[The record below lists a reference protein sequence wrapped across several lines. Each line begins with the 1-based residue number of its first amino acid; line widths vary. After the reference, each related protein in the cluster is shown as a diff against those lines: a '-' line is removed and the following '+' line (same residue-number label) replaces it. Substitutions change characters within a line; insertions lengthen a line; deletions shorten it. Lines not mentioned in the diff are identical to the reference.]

1 MGQWGNCPARAR
13 DEDRRRSPVDG
24 VSEILEGWQKDG
36 IQWIRF
42 ELPDMH
48 GTSRSKTIPI
58 GHAFGYA
65 ERGLNMYG
73 GTSVLD
79 SRSDVVGGTLYN
91 EERQYADQLLFP
103 DPDTAAV
110 VPWAD
115 RTARLICDARWYDGA
130 ALDATPRQVY
140 RRVLDRC
147 RAMGFEPVVG
157 YEYEF
162 YLLDPETRQR
172 LFSGYHIFNTLRN
185 AYVPTIGRIL
195 ELMPEIGVDI
205 ITSNCEYAGSQW
217 EINFAP
223 GKGLEGPDH
232 AFTFKNGV
240 KEIARDDGYLATFMS
255 KPFADSAGSGCHT
268 HISLVDT
275 KSGKNAFG
283 DAADPQGITD
293 VCRSFIAGQLRY
305 AKAVDALVA
314 PTVNC
319 HRRRRK
325 HTFSPTN
332 ISWGLE
338 DRSALIRVKG
348 GRPES
353 THTENRGPTALSNP
367 YLVGAALLSAGLAG
381 IEQELKPSAPS
392 GDVPAE
398 EDSTL
403 EPLPSSLPD
412 ALGELTG
419 EPATKEFFGEEF
431 LKVYA
436 AMRGHE
442 LSRFADWVTDWEGQ
456 EYLEL
461 F

>member
-1 MGQWGNCPARAR
+1 MDSVEQ
-13 DEDRRRSPVDG
+13 
-24 VSEILEGWQKDG
+24 ILEGWQKDG
-36 IQWIRF
+36 IEWVRF

-58 GHAFGYA
+58 RHAFGYA

-91 EERQYADQLLFP
+91 EERQYADQLLLP

-115 RTARLICDARWYDGA
+115 RTSRFICDASWYDGA
-130 ALDATPRQVY
+130 PLDATPRQVY

-147 RAMGFEPVVG
+147 RAMGFEPVTG
-157 YEYEF
+157 FEYEF
-162 YLLDPETRQR
+162 YLLDEETREP
-172 LFSGYHIFNTLRN
+172 LFSGTHIFNTVRN
-185 AYVPTIGRIL
+185 AYVPTVGRIL

-223 GKGLEGPDH
+223 GKGLAGPDQ

-240 KEIARDDGYLATFMS
+240 KEIARNDGYLATFMS
-255 KPFADSAGSGCHT
+255 KPFGDSAGSGCHT
-268 HISLVDT
+268 HISLIDT
-275 KSGKNAFG
+275 KSGENAFG
-283 DAADPQGITD
+283 DADDRQGIND

-305 AKAVDALVA
+305 AKAVDAMIA

-338 DRSALIRVKG
+338 DRSALVRVKG
-348 GRPES
+348 GRPDA
-353 THTENRGPTALSNP
+353 THTENRGPTAVSNP
-367 YLVGAALLSAGLAG
+367 YLVGAAVLSAGLAG
-381 IEQELKPSAPS
+381 IEQGLKPPPPS
-392 GDVPAE
+392 SGAPAE
-398 EDSTL
+398 EDPSL
-403 EPLPSSLPD
+403 DPLPSSLAE
-412 ALGELTG
+412 ALDELAG

-431 LKVYA
+431 LTVYT
-436 AMRGHE
+436 AMRGYE
-442 LSRFADWVTDWEGQ
+442 LSRFADWVTDWERQ

>member
-1 MGQWGNCPARAR
+1 VATTN
-13 DEDRRRSPVDG
+13 
-24 VSEILEGWQKDG
+24 EILETWQRDG
-36 IQWIRF
+36 IEWVRF

-58 GHAFGYA
+58 RHAGAYG

-73 GTSVLD
+73 GASVLD

-91 EERQYADQLLFP
+91 EEVQYADQLLFP

-115 RTARLICDARWYDGA
+115 RTARLICDSQWYDGTQ
-130 ALDATPRQVY
+130 LEATPRRVF

-147 RAMGFEPVVG
+147 RAMGFEPVMG
-157 YEYEF
+157 FEYEF
-162 YLLDPETRQR
+162 YLLDPETHLP
-172 LFSGYHIFNTLRN
+172 LFTGYHIFNTVRN
-185 AYVPTIGRIL
+185 EWVPTIGRIL
-195 ELMPEIGVDI
+195 SSMPEIGVDI

-223 GKGLEGPDH
+223 GTGLAGPDN

-240 KEIARDDGYLATFMS
+240 KEIAKQDGYLATFMS
-255 KPFADSAGSGCHT
+255 KPFSDSAGSGCHT
-268 HISLVDT
+268 HISLVRE
-275 KSGKNAFG
+275 KGGNAFA
-283 DAADPQGITD
+283 DADDPQGITD

-305 AKAVDALVA
+305 AKAVDALTA

-319 HRRRRK
+319 YRRRRK

-332 ISWGLE
+332 ISWGFE
-338 DRSALIRVKG
+338 DRSALIRVKRG
-348 GRPES
+348 SPEA
-353 THTENRGPTALSNP
+353 THIENRGPTALSNP

-381 IEQELKPSAPS
+381 IEEGLSPPGPSS
-392 GDVPAE
+392 GGPAE
-398 EDSTL
+398 EDPSL
-403 EPLPSSLPD
+403 EALPASPAE
-412 ALGELTG
+412 ALAELEG

-431 LKVYA
+431 LKAYT
-436 AMRGHE
+436 AMRRYE
-442 LSRFADWVTDWEGQ
+442 LSRFNDWVTDWERQ